1 MKLTCGVGIFDGVKG
16 ESKTKPYVLWRE
28 MLRRC
33 YVDSIK
39 ERTPNYK
46 ECTVDVQFHKYSY
59 FQDWCNKQIGFNNE
73 GWQLDKDILVKG
85 NKLYSPET
93 CCFVPKEINCLIIPR
108 KSVRGE
114 FPIGV
119 TFDPLIGKFRSQM
132 NRGGKKTHMGLFSCP
147 EEAFCAYKEA
157 KEDYIKQVADKYKDQ
172 IDPRVYEVLMKYQ
185 VEITD

>member
-1 MKLTCGVGIFDGVKG
+1 MKLTCGVGIFDGIKG
-16 ESKTKPYVLWRE
+16 ESKTKPHVFWRE

-33 YVDSIK
+33 YTDSVK

-46 ECTVDVQFHKYSY
+46 ECVVDMYFHKYSH
-59 FQDWCNKQIGFNNE
+59 FKDWCNNQVGFDQD

-85 NKLYSPET
+85 NKVYSPET

-114 FPIGV
+114 YPIGV
-119 TFDPLIGKFRSQM
+119 TFDPKIGKFRSQM
-132 NRGGKKTHMGLFSCP
+132 NAGGKKRHMGLFVNP
-147 EEAFCAYKEA
+147 EEAFLAYKEA
-157 KEDYIKQVADKYKDQ
+157 KEAYVKEVANKWKDQ
-172 IDPRVYEVLMKYQ
+172 IDPRAYNALMSYQ